1 MELQLGLVLKR
12 MRWFVAPWNSLI
24 NGFVRDED
32 LNRAR
37 DLFVQMLEK
46 NVVSWTTMTNGFS
59 QNGDHERAL
68 SMFWRRV

>member
-12 MRWFVAPWNSLI
+12 MRWFVAHWNSLI
-24 NGFVRDED
+24 NGFVGDED

-59 QNGDHERAL
+59 QNGNHEKAL